1 MLLAC
6 VALGDLASYRNLAL
20 GVSDAQLI
28 HQLVRNDDLRDEAD
42 CMRSTDRLYGDNVRA
57 GVIGAFVI
65 VKSDVFIRFNLR
77 RQA

>member
-6 VALGDLASYRNLAL
+6 VALGDLASYGNLAL
-20 GVSDAQLI
+20 GVSDATRIHRLI
-28 HQLVRNDDLRDEAD
+28 RDDDVHDEAD
-42 CMRSTDRLYGDNVRA
+42 CMRSTDRLYGNNVRV

>member
-1 MLLAC
+1 
-6 VALGDLASYRNLAL
+6 
-20 GVSDAQLI
+20 
-28 HQLVRNDDLRDEAD
+28 
-42 CMRSTDRLYGDNVRA
+42 MRSTDRLYGDNVRA